1 MSAQPHHAAAVKSRT
16 HRKTYWR
23 MLGRSKKPLT
33 CSLYQT
39 EAGFEVRAEFS
50 EQHLLLSQLVYTELA
65 ADTYAA
71 AWKAVVELKGG
82 VADGAFR
89 V

>member
-1 MSAQPHHAAAVKSRT
+1 
-16 HRKTYWR
+16 

-71 AWKAVVELKGG
+71 AWKA
-82 VADGAFR
+82 
-89 V
+89 